1 MQTTNPAGS
10 RHFNLPLRSSER
22 RLLLL
27 AVDLLLANVAVL
39 LSLWLW
45 TWRDPARQFSYEF
58 VRSEAYWFVV
68 LAGLWF
74 IVVYVHELYDAH
86 VAHSLGSS
94 AAALTRGSLLL
105 WLAYLVAYFFAP
117 RQLLPRGVV
126 LYFCVIAFVL
136 VGLWR
141 AAYVFLARA
150 AFRIPT
156 LVVGA
161 GWAGRTIVQTIAESA
176 GSEYE
181 LVGYVDDDPAKRGQV
196 VEGLQVIGTSDELLA
211 LVRDRGIAQVILAIT
226 YELKGGLLARLL
238 DCLELGAVVVP
249 MPVVYERLTG
259 RVPVEHVGDN
269 WYVALPTEP
278 PGIHGLYPFAKRL
291 SDIVLAGA
299 GLVFLCLALPF
310 IAAAIY
316 LDSPGPILYAQERV
330 GKGGRLFRMYKFR
343 SMIPDAE
350 DNGAVWAQ
358 PNDARITTVGRL
370 LRKTHVD
377 EFPQFLN
384 ILRGEMSVVGPRPER
399 PEFVEELQREIPF
412 YRVRHAVRP
421 GMGGWGLIR
430 QGYAASREDALVR
443 LQYDLYYVK
452 HQSMLLDA
460 LILLRTIVDTL
471 TLGGR

>member
-1 MQTTNPAGS
+1 M
-10 RHFNLPLRSSER
+10 
-22 RLLLL
+22 
-27 AVDLLLANVAVL
+27 
-39 LSLWLW
+39 LWL
-45 TWRDPARQFSYEF
+45 
-58 VRSEAYWFVV
+58 
-68 LAGLWF
+68 
-74 IVVYVHELYDAH
+74 VYLF
-86 VAHSLGSS
+86 
-94 AAALTRGSLLL
+94 
-105 WLAYLVAYFFAP
+105 AYFFAP
-117 RQLLPRGVV
+117 RQLLPRGLV
-126 LYFCVIAFVL
+126 LYFCVIVCVL

-141 AAYVFLARA
+141 AAYVPVARA

-161 GWAGRTIVQTIAESA
+161 GWAGQTIVQTIFEAA
-176 GSEYE
+176 DAEYE
-181 LVGYVDDDPAKRGQV
+181 LVGYVDDDPAKLGRV
-196 VEGLQVIGTSDELLA
+196 VEGLQVIGTSDELLS
-211 LVRDRGIAQVILAIT
+211 LVRVHGIAQVILAIT
-226 YELKGGLLARLL
+226 HELKGDLQARLL
-238 DCLELGAVVVP
+238 DCLELGVAVVP
-249 MPVVYERLTG
+249 MPVIYERITG

-278 PGIHGLYPFAKRL
+278 PGIRGLYPFAKRL

-310 IAAAIY
+310 IAPAIY
-316 LDSPGPILYAQERV
+316 LDSPGPILYTQERV
-330 GKGGRLFRMYKFR
+330 GKGGRLFRMHKFR

-350 DNGAVWAQ
+350 DGEAQWAQ

-384 ILRGEMSVVGPRPER
+384 VLRGEMSVVGPRPER

-452 HQSMLLDA
+452 HQSLVLDA
-460 LILLRTIVDTL
+460 LILLRTIIDTL
-471 TLGGR
+471 TLSGR